1 MRWVIR
7 AALSILAL
15 VVVLALGVALY
26 AWSYSGD
33 YPATAKITRATAL
46 KALAANT
53 AQAPSDRTV
62 VLLVFDGLP
71 GALIRSVPSPS
82 LERMA
87 REGASTLAMRPV
99 FPTLSLPNHASL
111 STGCYPE
118 RHGIVSNRFIDP
130 ERGLYAVL
138 GDVAWLEGCEHLS
151 ETLERQGIRT
161 SIFGWMGTHREA
173 QLLVSHGGPLEEE
186 PPAIDVR
193 MKQVIEAFER
203 GGERSRFIA
212 GYVDEPDHTL
222 HFKGLDAPESKAMMK
237 DADAGIGSV
246 IAAIDKAGAWDRT
259 TLIVTTDHG
268 MMPVETHFNIG
279 GVLGR
284 AGVEA
289 LVAADA
295 NIAHV
300 YLNDPS
306 TRDAAIAK
314 LRQHKQIDVWLPGQM
329 PDWAHLGTSKRL
341 GDFMVTS
348 KPPYYMFDRGIWPAH
363 LRFAAGIAPDELD
376 ERTIVASHGYPPDI
390 PQMAAVFFAMGA
402 GVAKG
407 EKLEGLR
414 TIDVHPTITALL
426 AAQPASTIDGAV
438 FQAALA
444 Q

>member
-1 MRWVIR
+1 
-7 AALSILAL
+7 
-15 VVVLALGVALY
+15 VLALGVALY

-33 YPATAKITRATAL
+33 YPATAKITRAAAL
-46 KALAANT
+46 KALPAST
-53 AQAPSDRTV
+53 ARAPSDRSV

-87 REGASTLAMRPV
+87 REGVSTLAMTPV
-99 FPTLSLPNHASL
+99 FPTLSLPNHTSL

-161 SIFGWMGTHREA
+161 SIFGWMGTHRDA
-173 QLLVSHGGPLEEE
+173 QLLVSHGGPFEEE
-186 PPAIDVR
+186 PPSIDIR
-193 MKQVIEAFER
+193 MKQVIDAFDR
-203 GGERSRFIA
+203 DGERSRFIA

-222 HFKGLDAPESKAMMK
+222 HFKGVAAPESKAMMK
-237 DADAGIGSV
+237 VVDKAIGMV
-246 IAAIDKAGAWDRT
+246 IAAIDKAGAWERT

-279 GVLGR
+279 GALGR
-284 AGVEA
+284 AGIDA
-289 LVAADA
+289 LVAADGP
-295 NIAHV
+295 IAHV
-300 YLNDPS
+300 YLTDPS

-314 LRQHKQIDVWLPGQM
+314 LRQHKQIEILLPGKM
-329 PDWAHLGTSKRL
+329 PKWAHLGTSKRL
-341 GDFMVTS
+341 GDFVVLT

-363 LRFAAGIAPDELD
+363 LRFAAGIAPDELG
-376 ERTIVASHGYPPDI
+376 ERTIAAAHGFPPDI
-390 PQMAAVFFAMGA
+390 PEMAAVFFAMGA
-402 GVAKG
+402 VVKKG
-407 EKLEGLR
+407 KQLDGLR

-426 AAQPASTIDGAV
+426 AAQPASPIDGAA